1 MNFLAEPPFLPSPS
15 SDAALADEAQERY
28 CALASASSLVV
39 WGTTPSGEFFERE
52 TGWQEFTGQSPQDA
66 RGFGWLAQVHPDD
79 VVPLHAV
86 WSRAAQTEQP
96 FETEYRVHHHS
107 GEFRR
112 VRARGVPVRQN
123 GEVVEWIGTLTDIE
137 DARRAQQLLS
147 EEQERLRFAL
157 AVSGTGVWDWDIV
170 TGRLEWNDGF
180 HHLFGHN
187 AQTPRFI
194 ADFLAFVHQD
204 DAQTITT
211 RLRAAMQTDD
221 VAEMEYRLVHP
232 DGQVV
237 WARAMG
243 RVFTRDQHGTA
254 TRMMGVISDV
264 TAQKEAE
271 GVLRRSHAELHS
283 QAQQAREELAELR
296 RRLVARMVEAQE
308 DERLRLS
315 RELHDQMGQNLTVVA
330 MNLRSLGEYV
340 RGSTDV
346 LRRDDP
352 DFERELDRR
361 LVALQ
366 SAVGAIGEQTDSLA
380 RELRPPALDTLG
392 LPAALRQCVDEWSKS
407 ANIQAQFN
415 APGLEFNRGQEPRAR
430 FGPDIEV
437 ALYRVVQEALTNAA
451 RHSGACNV
459 NVVLQK
465 SGGDVRV
472 LIEDDGRGFESEG
485 GFSKRLG
492 LVGMRERLEAVGGD
506 LQIESETGRGTTI
519 FATVPLVEANG
530 SGEVNASI

>member
-1 MNFLAEPPFLPSPS
+1 MNFLSPSPFSPS
-15 SDAALADEAQERY
+15 SDSAREDEAQERY
-28 CALASASSLVV
+28 NALACASALVV
-39 WGTTPSGEFFERE
+39 WGTTAEGEFSECE
-52 TGWQEFTGQSPQDA
+52 TGWEEFTGQSPREA
-66 RGFGWLAQVHPDD
+66 RGFGWLSQVHHEDLPL
-79 VVPLHAV
+79 LHAV
-86 WSRAAQTEQP
+86 WQRAAHTEKP
-96 FETEYRVHHHS
+96 FETEYRLHHKS
-107 GEFRR
+107 GKYRR

-123 GEVVEWIGTLTDIE
+123 GEVVEWIGTLADIE
-137 DARRAQQLLS
+137 DARRAEQQLL
-147 EEQERLRFAL
+147 EGQERLRFAL
-157 AVSGTGVWDWDIV
+157 AVSGTGVWDWNIV
-170 TGRLEWNDGF
+170 TGQLEWNDGF

-194 ADFLAFVHQD
+194 SDFLAFVHQD
-204 DAQTITT
+204 DAQQITT

-243 RVFTRDQHGTA
+243 RVFTRDENGVA

-271 GVLRRSHAELHS
+271 GILRRSHAELHS
-283 QAQQAREELAELR
+283 QAEQARGELAELR

-340 RGSTDV
+340 RRSTDD

-361 LVALQ
+361 LAALQ

-392 LPAALRQCVDEWSKS
+392 LPAALRQFVDEWSKS
-407 ANIQAQFN
+407 AGIEAQFN
-415 APGLEFNRGQEPRAR
+415 APGLEFNRGQTPSAR
-430 FGPDIEV
+430 FAPDIEV

-465 SGGDVRV
+465 SGGEVRV
-472 LIEDDGRGFESEG
+472 LIEDDGRGFETEG

-506 LQIESETGRGTTI
+506 LQIESEPGRGTTI
-519 FATVPLVEANG
+519 FANVPLVEANAPDEE
-530 SGEVNASI
+530 SVASI